1 MSNVRPTLLLLLIVT
16 CSMIAGPAYSS
27 TEVLVWDAKPLKV
40 RLEISKERIIVF
52 PDNVEIAM
60 SAQLHKNI
68 SISSTA
74 GKVYVTPNK
83 PFPESRIEVSLVST
97 NQRVLIDLF
106 AVSPSD
112 DNELGIVKVV
122 TNEENELKQQR
133 ESELFAQT
141 KSISIKELIQH
152 ASHDLYAPSR
162 LKQTNRPIRESE
174 IRKPLDLALLFMGR
188 SADLF
193 DIQPLKQY
201 QTTNYT
207 LTAILLTNRTSTQQM
222 LVYRDMYPNFEA
234 VSSQHKNVGPKGGLD
249 ESTVMYLVTKHPLYD
264 DPIYAK

>member
-1 MSNVRPTLLLLLIVT
+1 MRTLKPALLLLLLAT
-16 CSMIAGPAYSS
+16 CSMIISPAHSS
-27 TEVLVWDAKPLKV
+27 TEVLVWDTKPLKI

-52 PDNVEIAM
+52 PDNVEITM
-60 SAQLHKNI
+60 PAQLHRNVNI
-68 SISSTA
+68 ASTA

-83 PFPESRIEVSLVST
+83 PFPESRIEVALVST
-97 NQRVLIDLF
+97 NERVLIDLF
-106 AVSPSD
+106 AVSPTD

-122 TNEENELKQQR
+122 TNQENILKEQT
-133 ESELFAQT
+133 ESELFEQT
-141 KSISIKELIQH
+141 KNITIKELIQH
-152 ASHDLYAPSR
+152 ASHDLYAPAR

-174 IRKPLDLALLFMGR
+174 IHKPLDLALLFMGR

-201 QTTNYT
+201 QTTNHT
-207 LTAILLTNRTSTQQM
+207 LTAILLTNRTPTQQM